1 MDQKKIGEYIHR
13 YRKEKGLTQQ
23 QLAEIL
29 HVSNKAVSKW
39 ETGVNT
45 PDTSMLIPLS
55 EALGVSVLDLLM
67 GSDLDKADTSEIN
80 SFGTRLSESLT
91 LIKNKYKIAI
101 TVLLFVI
108 LMICSWYIYQRVIDN
123 NYISRFSSIEKGDTM
138 EEVINKLGSDMK
150 PVKSNNQL
158 NYITPSGNLVVIEF
172 FNNEGLT
179 YSYVYQKD
187 SNKVINALV
196 PPFNGEYRLKDDGR
210 IKIVFDKGRYEINGS
225 GSEYNNFIG
234 QLSSTSGEFSN
245 EIVPDQYSYGFVRE
259 FYLDQDNHDVIIM
272 YLGNKDF
279 KVRMGIHTYD
289 FHKYE

>member
-91 LIKNKYKIAI
+91 LIK
-101 TVLLFVI
+101 
-108 LMICSWYIYQRVIDN
+108 
-123 NYISRFSSIEKGDTM
+123 
-138 EEVINKLGSDMK
+138 
-150 PVKSNNQL
+150 
-158 NYITPSGNLVVIEF
+158 
-172 FNNEGLT
+172 
-179 YSYVYQKD
+179 
-187 SNKVINALV
+187 
-196 PPFNGEYRLKDDGR
+196 
-210 IKIVFDKGRYEINGS
+210 
-225 GSEYNNFIG
+225 
-234 QLSSTSGEFSN
+234 
-245 EIVPDQYSYGFVRE
+245 
-259 FYLDQDNHDVIIM
+259 
-272 YLGNKDF
+272 
-279 KVRMGIHTYD
+279 
-289 FHKYE
+289 